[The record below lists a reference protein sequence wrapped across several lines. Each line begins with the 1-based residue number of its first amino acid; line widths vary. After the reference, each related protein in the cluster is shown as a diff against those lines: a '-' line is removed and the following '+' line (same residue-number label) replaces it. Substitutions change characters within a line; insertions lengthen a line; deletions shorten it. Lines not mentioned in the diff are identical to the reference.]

1 VEITTRQAAAADTDF
16 AREAY
21 HAAYRDVVERQF
33 GPWDEAAGRLLHRR
47 LASRGGGA
55 GPRRLM

>member
-33 GPWDEAAGRLLHRR
+33 GPWDEAAQDAYFTADWRPAAAELVLVD
-47 LASRGGGA
+47 
-55 GPRRLM
+55 